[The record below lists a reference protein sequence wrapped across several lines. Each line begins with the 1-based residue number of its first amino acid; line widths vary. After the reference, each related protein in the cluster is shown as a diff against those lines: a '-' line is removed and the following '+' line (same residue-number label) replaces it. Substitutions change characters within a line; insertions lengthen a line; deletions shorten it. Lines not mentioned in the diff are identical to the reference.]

1 MIKFKGEKEV
11 PEHSGKDAKLTLNK
25 PSSEMLVMLILK
37 AYDNLASNEQ
47 GFRDIGATDVADIL
61 ARQAEW
67 AKAVMTA
74 LRDGTEFNTNLY
86 TTEEEMTDEMERSTK
101 GAARA
106 MRADPE
112 LREVQ
117 EGIMTQLRDMAGDNP
132 EMLEE
137 LRKFEESIGVEPT
150 KPSKRSYH

>member
-1 MIKFKGEKEV
+1 
-11 PEHSGKDAKLTLNK
+11 
-25 PSSEMLVMLILK
+25 
-37 AYDNLASNEQ
+37 
-47 GFRDIGATDVADIL
+47 
-61 ARQAEW
+61 
-67 AKAVMTA
+67 
-74 LRDGTEFNTNLY
+74 
-86 TTEEEMTDEMERSTK
+86 
-101 GAARA
+101 

-137 LRKFEESIGVEPT
+137 LRKFEESIGVEST